1 LKPIEGEAPLFENLD
16 IFRMSHA
23 MATHAGA
30 RQALVAQNMANA
42 DTPGYAARDLS
53 PFQQVYRHDGSP
65 HLPRATRAA
74 HLFGQGN
81 PVAFEPRLDAGA
93 QSDPNGNS
101 VSIETEMLRAVDV
114 KRQHDRAIAI
124 YRSSLTVLRT
134 ALGRG

>member
-1 LKPIEGEAPLFENLD
+1 MFEKLD

-42 DTPGYAARDLS
+42 DTPGYGAQDIA
-53 PFQQVYRHDGSP
+53 PFQEVFEARRSAAV
-65 HLPRATRAA
+65 PRATREG
-74 HLFGQGN
+74 HLMGQDMPSGL
-81 PVAFEPRLDAGA
+81 EPSEREGM
-93 QSDPNGNS
+93 QRDPNGNS
-101 VSIETEMLRAVDV
+101 VALETEMLNAVEV

-124 YRSSLTVLRT
+124 YRSSLNQLRT

>member
-1 LKPIEGEAPLFENLD
+1 MFEKLD

-42 DTPGYAARDLS
+42 DTPGYGARDIA
-53 PFQQVYRHDGSP
+53 PFQEVYEARPGAAV
-65 HLPRATRAA
+65 PRATRAG
-74 HLFGQGN
+74 HLMGQDMPPG
-81 PVAFEPRLDAGA
+81 LDPSEREAA
-93 QSDPNGNS
+93 QRDPNGNS
-101 VSIETEMLRAVDV
+101 VALETEMLNAVEV

-124 YRSSLTVLRT
+124 YRSSLNQLRT